1 MRYFALATDYD
12 GTLARHGRVDAATLQ
27 ALGRLAATGRRLILV
42 TGRELPDLQRVFP
55 ELDRFDLVVAEN
67 GALLYTP
74 ATRATRLLAAEPA
87 PAFVSELTRR
97 GVAPLS
103 VGSCIVAT
111 WHPQET
117 TVLEVIRELGLEL
130 HVIFNKGAV
139 MVLPA
144 GVNKATGLLAGLEAL
159 GLSPHN
165 VVAIGDAEN
174 DHALLHAAEVSVAV
188 ANAVP
193 MLKAGA
199 DCVTSASHGA
209 GVAELIDELI
219 ESDLAN
225 RPTRGTRRT
234 LLLGTR
240 ADGAEVRIP
249 AAGRS
254 ILVAGTSGSG
264 KSTLTASLLEQL
276 MAERYQCCVV
286 DPEGDYDELPD
297 MIVFGSVEHPPGV
310 TEVMTALER
319 PDASVVVNLL
329 GVKLQDRPAFFARLL
344 MRIQEERARTGRPHW
359 LLVDEA
365 HHLVPADWQ
374 SAPLTLTQAL
384 GSIIY
389 VTVHPDA
396 LAPAALENI
405 DVVAALGETPHK
417 AVAAAAN
424 ASRRGAPADS
434 GGKADG
440 GGARAAF
447 DADARQPLEP
457 GHALVWIPG
466 AINQAMPIAVAQ
478 SHRERRRHLRKY
490 AKGELG
496 PDRSFFFRGPG
507 NRLKLRAQNL
517 VTFLQLAEGV
527 DEETWLHHLRNGD
540 YSQWL
545 ATCIKDE
552 ALAEEVRQVE
562 RTAPDLGAAQSLAH
576 IRAAIE
582 QRYTLP
588 EKAGVL

>member
-1 MRYFALATDYD
+1 MRYLALATDYD
-12 GTLARHGRVDAATLQ
+12 GTLAHRGRVDAATLE
-27 ALGRLAATGRRLILV
+27 ALQRLAASGRKLILV
-42 TGRELPDLQRVFP
+42 TGRELNELIAIFP
-55 ELDRFDLVVAEN
+55 GIDRFDLVVAEN

-74 ATRATRLLAAEPA
+74 ATRATQLLAAEP
-87 PAFVSELTRR
+87 PSAFVAALQKR

-117 TVLEVIRELGLEL
+117 EVLDVIRELGLEL
-130 HVIFNKGAV
+130 QVIFNKGAV

-144 GVNKATGLLAGLEAL
+144 GVNKASGLLAGLNLL

-165 VVAIGDAEN
+165 VVAIGDAQN
-174 DHALLHAAEVSVAV
+174 DHALLQAAEFSVAV

-199 DCVTSASHGA
+199 DCVTNAGHGS
-209 GVAELIDELI
+209 GVAELVDELI
-219 ESDLAN
+219 DNDLAN
-225 RPTRGTRRT
+225 RPTRGSRRT

-240 ADGAEVRIP
+240 AEGTSGAEVRIP
-249 AAGRS
+249 AADRS

-276 MAERYQCCVV
+276 MAQHYQCCVI

-297 MIVFGSVEHPPGV
+297 MIVFGSSEHPPGV

-329 GVKLQDRPAFFARLL
+329 GVKVHDRPAYFARLL
-344 MRIQEERARTGRPHW
+344 LRIQEERTRTGRPHW

-365 HHLVPADWQ
+365 HHLLPADWQ
-374 SAPLTLTQAL
+374 QAPVALKQKL
-384 GSIIY
+384 GSVIY

-396 LAPAALENI
+396 LAPAVLEGI
-405 DVVAALGETPHK
+405 DVVAALGETPQQVVT
-417 AVAAAAN
+417 VAAGANGNGGDVHVPSGSAPPLAA
-424 ASRRGAPADS
+424 
-434 GGKADG
+434 
-440 GGARAAF
+440 
-447 DADARQPLEP
+447 
-457 GHALVWIPG
+457 GHALIWIPG
-466 AINQAMPIAVAQ
+466 AIDQPVTIAVAR

-507 NRLKLRAQNL
+507 DRLNLRAQNL

-552 ALAEEVRQVE
+552 ALAEEVRLVE
-562 RTAPDLGAAQSLAH
+562 RTASDVGATQSLAR

-582 QRYTLP
+582 ERYTLP